1 MYPTH
6 YTSFQRKEEQVM
18 SLNSL
23 FFDYDKLAKDGVVE
37 TIDWRNPP
45 DSDDDSSGDDGIRT
59 LDDTVNDVNDK
70 IKRSDDIAADLKRT
84 IDSIKQSGKVSQ
96 EDRIALEAFTKS
108 VDFKGLPSLESYTL
122 MPSRVNCDKTL
133 QVSMEVHAAL
143 VAGGIAAV
151 ILLISKVIDWFTGDG
166 DSGSGGGGGN
176 GKGGGGDSGSGGSK
190 SKSPMARAAG
200 DKNKQSKVV
209 SLHKR
214 YTDAYLD
221 YGDAVKGLTH
231 EMLNDIKVACN
242 LSKDDEV
249 LKKYEGRKGVALL
262 NARKQI
268 LQIFNESKDYAGLTS
283 SSPAM
288 WLLMRT
294 LNGKVSN
301 FDKLSVHSSSV
312 GIVAINKL
320 KAEVP
325 MLLKAYNNVTNAINN
340 KKYDE
345 VNRYVHEYKPT
356 WQAAYSTEAV
366 PTAISSA
373 KKVIED
379 SINDKLEFNDQNADA
394 FYKIVETVLFGKW
407 IKNYI
412 CDDVEE
418 LAVKMSEVKSKLE
431 SVKHQVETDND
442 NEANKIGKHVQH
454 LINMTTPQAT
464 LLIRINNHYF
474 QMSQAVVTF
483 CTRAESLTK
492 TFKSFD
498 KAYRN
503 EI

>member
-1 MYPTH
+1 
-6 YTSFQRKEEQVM
+6 M

-45 DSDDDSSGDDGIRT
+45 DSDDDNNDDDGIRT
-59 LDDTVNDVNDK
+59 LEDTVNDVNDK

-108 VDFKGLPSLESYTL
+108 VDFKGLPSMESYTV

-133 QVSMEVHAAL
+133 QISMEVHAAL
-143 VAGGIAAV
+143 MAGGIAAV
-151 ILLISKVIDWFTGDG
+151 ILLISKVIDWFTGGG
-166 DSGSGGGGGN
+166 DSGSGGGGG
-176 GKGGGGDSGSGGSK
+176 G
-190 SKSPMARAAG
+190 KSPLAKAAG

-214 YTDAYLD
+214 YIATYLD
-221 YGDAVKGLTH
+221 YGNAVKELTH
-231 EMLNDIKVACN
+231 EMLSDIKVACN

-249 LKKYEGRKGVALL
+249 LKKYGGVKGAVLVD
-262 NARKQI
+262 ARRQI
-268 LQIFNESKDYAGLTS
+268 LQIFNESKDYVGLSS
-283 SSPAM
+283 SSPGTG
-288 WLLMRT
+288 LLMRT

-301 FDKLSVHSSSV
+301 FDKLSVHSSSN
-312 GIVAINKL
+312 GIDAINKL

-325 MLLKAYNNVTNAINN
+325 MLLKAYDNVINAINS

-356 WQAAYSTEAV
+356 WQAAYSTEAI
-366 PTAISSA
+366 PTAISAA
-373 KKVIED
+373 KKAIED
-379 SINDKLEFNDQNADA
+379 SINDKLEFNEQNADA

-407 IKNYI
+407 VKSYI
-412 CDDVEE
+412 CDDIEE
-418 LAVKMSEVKSKLE
+418 LAVKMTEVKSKLE

-442 NEANKIGKHVQH
+442 KEANKIGKHVQH

-474 QMSQAVVTF
+474 QMSQAVATF

-503 EI
+503 EF

>member
-1 MYPTH
+1 MYLTH

-23 FFDYDKLAKDGVVE
+23 FFNYDKLAKDGIVE

-45 DSDDDSSGDDGIRT
+45 DSEDDSSDDDGIRT
-59 LDDTVNDVNDK
+59 LEDTVNDVNDK

-108 VDFKGLPSLESYTL
+108 VDFKGLPSMESYTV

-133 QVSMEVHAAL
+133 QISMEVHAAL

-151 ILLISKVIDWFTGDG
+151 ILLISKVIGWFTGNG

-176 GKGGGGDSGSGGSK
+176 GKGDK
-190 SKSPMARAAG
+190 NKSPMARAAG
-200 DKNKQSKVV
+200 DKDKESKVV

-231 EMLNDIKVACN
+231 EMLSDIKVACN

-249 LKKYEGRKGVALL
+249 LKKYEGLKGVALL
-262 NARKQI
+262 DARKQI

-294 LNGKVSN
+294 LKGKVSN
-301 FDKLSVHSSSV
+301 FDKLSTHGSSH
-312 GIVAINKL
+312 GINAINKL
-320 KAEVP
+320 KSEVP
-325 MLLKAYNNVTNAINN
+325 ILLKAYDNVTNAINS

-356 WQAAYSTEAV
+356 WQGAYSNEPV

-373 KKVIED
+373 KKAIED
-379 SINDKLEFNDQNADA
+379 SLNDKLEFNDQNADA
-394 FYKIVETVLFGKW
+394 FYKIIETVLFGKW

-418 LAVKMSEVKSKLE
+418 LAVKMTEVKSKLE

-442 NEANKIGKHVQH
+442 KEANKIGKHVQH

-474 QMSQAVVTF
+474 QMSQAVATF

>member
-1 MYPTH
+1 
-6 YTSFQRKEEQVM
+6 M

-23 FFDYDKLAKDGVVE
+23 FFNYDKLAKDGVVE

-45 DSDDDSSGDDGIRT
+45 DSDDDNNDDDGIRT
-59 LDDTVNDVNDK
+59 LDETVNDVNDK

-96 EDRIALEAFTKS
+96 EDRITLEAFTKS

-133 QVSMEVHAAL
+133 QVSMEVQAAL

-151 ILLISKVIDWFTGDG
+151 ILLISKVIDWFTGSG
-166 DSGSGGGGGN
+166 DSGAGGGGKS
-176 GKGGGGDSGSGGSK
+176 KGDK
-190 SKSPMARAAG
+190 NKSPMARAAG

-214 YTDAYLD
+214 YTDSYLD

-249 LKKYEGRKGVALL
+249 LKKYKGVKGIALL
-262 NARKQI
+262 NTRKQI

-301 FDKLSVHSSSV
+301 FDKLSVHSSSN

-325 MLLKAYNNVTNAINN
+325 MLLKVYDNVTNAINN
-340 KKYDE
+340 KKYEE

-442 NEANKIGKHVQH
+442 KEANEIGFSSSIASKQ
-454 LINMTTPQAT
+454 TD
-464 LLIRINNHYF
+464 
-474 QMSQAVVTF
+474 S
-483 CTRAESLTK
+483 RAG
-492 TFKSFD
+492 
-498 KAYRN
+498 YQ
-503 EI
+503 I